1 MHGSAKCAVLEAMT
15 RVYGKTENSPPPRK
29 YKMAKDIIIIII
41 IKLTPYLDLLGVSKL
56 PSASRTK
63 TNG

>member
-1 MHGSAKCAVLEAMT
+1 MEK
-15 RVYGKTENSPPPRK
+15 RKIRPPRK

>member
-1 MHGSAKCAVLEAMT
+1 MEK
-15 RVYGKTENSPPPRK
+15 RKIRPPPRK
-29 YKMAKDIIIIII
+29 YKMATDIIIIII